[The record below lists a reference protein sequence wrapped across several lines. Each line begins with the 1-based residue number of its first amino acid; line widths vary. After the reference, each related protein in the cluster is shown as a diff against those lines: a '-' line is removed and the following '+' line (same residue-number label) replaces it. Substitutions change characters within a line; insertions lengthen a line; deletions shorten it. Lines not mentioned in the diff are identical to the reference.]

1 MKKQLLISALAL
13 LVISTTASIT
23 MAENAFQ
30 KSLKGIGSQV
40 SQDAKSIVKD
50 VKTSVQNDVNNVA
63 SSSKNAKLAEINQ
76 LKNEKLKPINEQI
89 DAKKKEIS
97 AVNKSSM
104 LETEKTL
111 RLSILTRQLK
121 VLEAKRTSI
130 ENLYKGK
137 LDALK

>member
-13 LVISTTASIT
+13 LVISTTASTT

-50 VKTSVQNDVNNVA
+50 VKTSIQNDVNNVA
-63 SSSKNAKLAEINQ
+63 SSSKNAKVAEINQ

-97 AVNKSSM
+97 AVNKSNM

-111 RLSILTRQLK
+111 RLSVLTRQLK

-137 LDALK
+137 LEALK